1 MRPEM
6 GATRDIVRRLISIAG
21 ETYAEQSGIRLR
33 DRPKPLFQLLTLGM
47 LVSEPVG
54 ADTAA
59 AAAHHLFKAGLR
71 TPRDVIDSDRARV
84 IAAFGRAGYA
94 RYDESSATRLHA
106 MAVRVLDE
114 FDGDLRNLA
123 VRCGQD
129 RDRAVA
135 ELQRFTGI
143 GPTGAAMF
151 MREVQVVWTWARP
164 FFDDRA
170 LASAGAVGLPTSP
183 RELGDLAPRSNAEL
197 GAALVRVATD
207 PELRDR
213 LASPH
218 RE

>member
-1 MRPEM
+1 M
-6 GATRDIVRRLISIAG
+6 GATRNIVRRLISIAG

-33 DRPKPLFQLLTLGM
+33 DKPKPLFQLLTLAM
-47 LVSEPVG
+47 LVSRPVG

-94 RYDESSATRLHA
+94 RYDESSATRLHD
-106 MAVRVLDE
+106 MAVRVRDE

-123 VRCGQD
+123 VRSGHD

-135 ELQRFTGI
+135 ELQRFNGI

-151 MREVQVVWTWARP
+151 MREVQVVWTWAQP

-170 LASAGAVGLPTSP
+170 L
-183 RELGDLAPRSNAEL
+183 
-197 GAALVRVATD
+197 
-207 PELRDR
+207 LRHR